1 MTQSAPPPAQPS
13 AQQPTESQPQ
23 PETQP
28 VDATPSSAP
37 QSADAT
43 PYAPHPGAVPPPPA
57 PGAPYGATPA
67 PAPARNNLGL
77 GLVAAFVAAVVSAG
91 VYGAIIGLTKHEIGW
106 AAVGV
111 GFLVGL
117 AAGRLGGRNPVLP
130 VASAVLSLGS
140 VYIGQLVG
148 EAVIVAKDTTL
159 SFSELFFQHFD
170 VLQEAWKADADP
182 LTFVFFAIAAYVAFS
197 TARKTAL

>member
-1 MTQSAPPPAQPS
+1 MSQSAPPPAQPP
-13 AQQPTESQPQ
+13 AESQAQPQ
-23 PETQP
+23 PQP
-28 VDATPSSAP
+28 VDGN
-37 QSADAT
+37 
-43 PYAPHPGAVPPPPA
+43 PYAQQPGAVPPPPA
-57 PGAPYGATPA
+57 PGVPYGAVPA
-67 PAPARNNLGL
+67 PAPVRNNLGL
-77 GLVAAFVAAVVSAG
+77 GLVAAFVAAVVASG

-148 EAVIVAKDTTL
+148 EAVIAAKETPL

-170 VLQEAWKADADP
+170 ILQEAWKADADP
-182 LTFVFFAIAAYVAFS
+182 LTFLFFAIAAYVAF
-197 TARKTAL
+197 TGAKKAAL

>member
-1 MTQSAPPPAQPS
+1 MSQSAPPPAQPP
-13 AQQPTESQPQ
+13 AQ
-23 PETQP
+23 PEPQP
-28 VDATPSSAP
+28 VDGVPSAP
-37 QSADAT
+37 QPADGA
-43 PYAPHPGAVPPPPA
+43 PYAPQPGAVPPPPA
-57 PGAPYGATPA
+57 PGVPYGAVPA
-67 PAPARNNLGL
+67 PAPVRNNLGL
-77 GLVAAFVAAVVSAG
+77 GLVAAFVAALVAGG

-148 EAVIVAKDTTL
+148 EGIIGAKETPL

-182 LTFVFFAIAAYVAFS
+182 LTFLFFAIAAYVAFS